1 MSMKDLL
8 RLGPIAWQLRA
19 IKHQLT
25 RIADCMEADMKDRNI
40 LVHRQPP
47 DPNEPAEMFVTNE
60 EDDYV
65 RELEEAI
72 KQSEGKQVDRQEDV

>member
-1 MSMKDLL
+1 MAVKDFF

-19 IKHQLT
+19 IKSQLT
-25 RIADCMEADMKDRNI
+25 RIADCMEADMKDRNV

-47 DPNEPAEMFVTNE
+47 DPEEPPEMFVTDE

-65 RELEEAI
+65 LELEEAI
-72 KQSEGKQVDRQEDV
+72 KRQQGKQADQEDV